1 MMLGFKPG
9 PYFRACWM
17 VLSPATMMVTAQLEL
32 LDGAGEPWW
41 CQYPWVTSQCDKL
54 LCWHLLPWRPS
65 FCWEVSIISRP
76 FLSMRALG

>member
-32 LDGAGEPWW
+32 LENPGGA
-41 CQYPWVTSQCDKL
+41 WVTSQCDKL
-54 LCWHLLPWRPS
+54 LCWHLLPQRPS
-65 FCWEVSIISRP
+65 FCWEVPIISRR
-76 FLSMRALG
+76 FLSMRPLG